1 MTGGGPTAAPRVNE
15 MAEGGGEHMS
25 PKAVELQPDRL
36 RWRCIRT
43 CGAMRSGTA
52 ARRLAGILVLIAA
65 VGHGG
70 PALAHAK
77 LLEVRGATPEARA
90 AALHD
95 ALLAAARLKQ
105 LHPAD
110 GVTIRLHGGEYRLAS
125 PLLITPELS
134 GTPAAPT
141 NIIAAPGEH
150 PRLSGARAVQPEWNR
165 EGPAILRAQVPG
177 PGFDRFYV
185 DGSRQVRARYP
196 NFDAT
201 IKPLGGYAADAISPE
216 RIARWKDPTGGVVH
230 ALHIGRWG
238 GVHVPILGKDANG
251 ALLFGPETGNNR
263 PSLPHERFRFVENIR
278 EELDSPREWYYD
290 ARAQTLFY
298 YPDGDN
304 ARESAAYEV
313 SRLETLIEVRGSEQ
327 VPVHDLVI
335 RGLAY
340 SQTAETFLETTEPL
354 LRSDWMFARKAAVLV
369 EGVTDLSIEAGDFF
383 DLGGNAVVVSGFNRR
398 VRILGNEFHDIG
410 ASAIAFVGRPEAVRS
425 PRFSYDAP
433 SAYGSIDRTAGPASS
448 AYPAD
453 SQADGNLIH
462 DIGTVEK
469 QVAGVQIAMAMNIG
483 VRHNT
488 IYDVPRAGIN
498 IGDGTW
504 GGHVIEYNDVFD
516 TVLETGDHGALNAWG
531 RDRYWSPDRAEMDAQ
546 LERDPGAWKLDA
558 IAPVVIRHNRFRSD
572 HGWDIDLDDGA
583 TNYRIYDNVCL
594 AGGLKLREGFDREV
608 SNNIILNNGFHP
620 HVWFKGSGD
629 RFEHNI
635 VMAAHTPILMSH
647 WDGVID
653 RNLFA
658 TRSMLEAAHAIGTD
672 AHSAYGDPAFIDSRH
687 GNYRVRRGSPALAL
701 GFRNFRTDD
710 FGVTRAALRARA
722 RNVVL
727 PIELLVQEQGPS
739 VRVSVDGLTV
749 KSVETPDE
757 QSAVGLAEQAGAMV
771 THTDPGSIW
780 ERAGI
785 RSGDVILGCVD
796 EYDHALKPVVS
807 AADFL
812 AAYRSRKWRG
822 SLDLQIQRNQRA
834 QQLHVELQ

>member
-1 MTGGGPTAAPRVNE
+1 MKRQ
-15 MAEGGGEHMS
+15 GGGERMS
-25 PKAVELQPDRL
+25 WEAVDRQQDRL
-36 RWRCIRT
+36 QWRGIWT
-43 CGAMRSGTA
+43 CGAVRSGSV
-52 ARRLAGILVLIAA
+52 ARRLAGALILIAA
-65 VGHGG
+65 AAHGG
-70 PALAHAK
+70 LALAHAS
-77 LLEVRGATPEARA
+77 LLEVRGATPEGRA
-90 AALHD
+90 AALQE
-95 ALLAAARLKQ
+95 ALLATARLRQ
-105 LHPAD
+105 LRPHE
-110 GVTIRLHGGEYRLAS
+110 GVTIRLQGGEYRLAS

-134 GTPAAPT
+134 GTPGAPT
-141 NIIAAPGEH
+141 IILAAPGEH
-150 PRLSGARAVQPEWNR
+150 PRLSGARAVQPAWSR
-165 EGPAILRAQVPG
+165 EGAATVQAPVPG

-185 DGSRQVRARYP
+185 EGSRQVRARYP

-230 ALHIGRWG
+230 ALHVGRWG
-238 GVHVPILGKDANG
+238 DVHVPILGKDANG

-263 PSLPHERFRFVENIR
+263 PSLPHERFRFVENIH
-278 EELDSPREWYYD
+278 EELDAPREWYYD
-290 ARAQTLFY
+290 TRAQALFY
-298 YPDGDN
+298 YPDSEH
-304 ARESAAYEV
+304 AQSATYEV
-313 SRLETLIEVRGSEQ
+313 SRLETLIEVRGSER
-327 VPVHDLVI
+327 VPVHNLVI

-340 SQTAETFLETTEPL
+340 SQTAETFLDTREPL

-369 EGVTDLSIEAGDFF
+369 EGATDLTIEAGDFF

-398 VRILGNEFHDIG
+398 VRVLNNEFRDIG
-410 ASAIAFVGRPEAVRS
+410 ASAIAFVGRPESVRS
-425 PRFSYDAP
+425 PRFNYDAP
-433 SAYGSIDRTAGPASS
+433 AAYASVDRAAGPASS

-453 SQADGNLIH
+453 CQADGNLIH

-469 QVAGVQIAMAMNIG
+469 QVAGVQIAMAMNII

-504 GGHVIEYNDVFD
+504 GGHLIEYNDVFD
-516 TVLETGDHGALNAWG
+516 TVLETGDHGAINAWG

-546 LERDPGAWKLDA
+546 VERDPGAWKLDA
-558 IAPVVIRHNRFRSD
+558 MTPVVIRHNRFRSD

-583 TNYRIYDNVCL
+583 SNYRIYDNVCL

-620 HVWFKGSGD
+620 HVWFKGSAD

-653 RNLFA
+653 GNLFA
-658 TRSMLEAAHAIGTD
+658 TRSMLAAAHAIGTD
-672 AHSAYGDPAFIDSRH
+672 AHSAYGDPRFIDSRH
-687 GNYRVRRGSPALAL
+687 GNYRVSPGSPALAL

-710 FGVTRAALRARA
+710 FGVTRPALRARA
-722 RNVVL
+722 RTPAL
-727 PIELLVQEQGPS
+727 PIELIVQEQGAS
-739 VRVSVDGLTV
+739 VRVSVDGLTL
-749 KSVETPDE
+749 KSVESLGE
-757 QSAVGLAEQAGAMV
+757 QSAAGLAEQSGALV
-771 THTDPGSIW
+771 TRADPGSIW
-780 ERAGI
+780 ERAGL

-822 SLDLQIQRNQRA
+822 SLDLQIQRDQRP
-834 QQLHVELQ
+834 QILHVELQ

>member
-1 MTGGGPTAAPRVNE
+1 MGAWGWRRRQPVPAHNCAPSASHDR
-15 MAEGGGEHMS
+15 GGGEHVS
-25 PKAVELQPDRL
+25 PEAVELPTDRL
-36 RWRCIRT
+36 QWGGKRS
-43 CGAMRSGTA
+43 CGALRTGSA
-52 ARRLAGILVLIAA
+52 ARRLAGALVLIAA
-65 VGHGG
+65 AAHGG
-70 PALAHAK
+70 QALAHARV
-77 LLEVRGATPEARA
+77 LEVRGATPEARA
-90 AALHD
+90 AALHE
-95 ALLAAARLKQ
+95 ALLATARLKR
-105 LHPAD
+105 LHATE

-134 GTPAAPT
+134 GTPGAPT
-141 NIIAAPGEH
+141 IILAARGEH
-150 PRLSGARAVQPEWNR
+150 PRLSGARAVQPAWSL
-165 EGPAILRAQVPG
+165 EGAAILRAPVAG

-185 DGSRQVRARYP
+185 DGRRQVRARYP
-196 NFDAT
+196 NFEAT

-230 ALHIGRWG
+230 ALHVGRWG
-238 GVHVPILGKDANG
+238 DVHVPILGKDANG

-263 PSLPHERFRFVENIR
+263 PSLPHERFRFVENIH
-278 EELDSPREWYYD
+278 EELDAPREWYYA
-290 ARAQTLFY
+290 ARAQALFY
-298 YPDGDN
+298 CPDSEH
-304 ARESAAYEV
+304 AQSATYEV
-313 SRLETLIEVRGSEQ
+313 SRLETLIEVRGSER

-340 SQTAETFLETTEPL
+340 SQTAETFLDTSEAL

-369 EGVTDLSIEAGDFF
+369 EGATDLTIEEGDFSN
-383 DLGGNAVVVSGFNRR
+383 LGGNAVVVSGFNRR
-398 VRILGNEFHDIG
+398 VRILDNEFRDIG
-410 ASAIAFVGRPEAVRS
+410 ASAIAFVGRPGAVRS
-425 PRFSYDAP
+425 PRFNYDAP
-433 SAYGSIDRTAGPASS
+433 AAYASVDHVAGPASS

-453 SQADGNLIH
+453 CQANGNLIH

-469 QVAGVQIAMAMNIG
+469 QVAGVQVAMAMNIG
-483 VRHNT
+483 VSHNT

-516 TVLETGDHGALNAWG
+516 TVLETGDHGAINAWG

-583 TNYRIYDNVCL
+583 SNYRIYDNVCL

-620 HVWFKGSGD
+620 HVWFKGSAD

-672 AHSAYGDPAFIDSRH
+672 AHSAYGDPAFIDSRL
-687 GNYRVRRGSPALAL
+687 GNYQVRQGSPALAL

-710 FGVTRAALRARA
+710 FGVTRPSLRARA
-722 RNVVL
+722 R
-727 PIELLVQEQGPS
+727 
-739 VRVSVDGLTV
+739 
-749 KSVETPDE
+749 K
-757 QSAVGLAEQAGAMV
+757 
-771 THTDPGSIW
+771 
-780 ERAGI
+780 
-785 RSGDVILGCVD
+785 
-796 EYDHALKPVVS
+796 
-807 AADFL
+807 
-812 AAYRSRKWRG
+812 
-822 SLDLQIQRNQRA
+822 
-834 QQLHVELQ
+834 

>member
-1 MTGGGPTAAPRVNE
+1 MSLEATKLRPERPQWRDVRASGAIRLG
-15 MAEGGGEHMS
+15 AE
-25 PKAVELQPDRL
+25 
-36 RWRCIRT
+36 
-43 CGAMRSGTA
+43 
-52 ARRLAGILVLIAA
+52 ARRLAGICILIAA
-65 VGHGG
+65 TAHVA
-70 PALAHAK
+70 PALARTR
-77 LLEVRGATPEARA
+77 LLEVSGATPEARGV
-90 AALHD
+90 ALHET
-95 ALLAAARLKQ
+95 LLTAARFRQ
-105 LHPAD
+105 LHPTE

-125 PLLITPELS
+125 PLLIGPELS
-134 GTPAAPT
+134 GTPGAPT
-141 NIIAAPGEH
+141 IILAAPGEH
-150 PRLSGARAVQPEWNR
+150 PRLSGAHAVRPEWGR
-165 EGPAILRAQVPG
+165 EGTAILRAQVPG
-177 PGFDRFYV
+177 LNFDRFYV
-185 DGSRQVRARYP
+185 NGRREVRARYP

-201 IKPLGGYAADAISPE
+201 IKPLGGYAVDAIAPE

-230 ALHIGRWG
+230 ALHAGRWG
-238 GVHVPILGKDANG
+238 GLHLPILGKDANG

-263 PSLPHERFRFVENIR
+263 PSLPHERFRFVENIH

-290 ARAQTLFY
+290 AQAQTLFY
-298 YPDGDN
+298 YPDGNN
-304 ARESAAYEV
+304 AGESATYEV
-313 SRLETLIEVRGSEQ
+313 SRLETLIEVRGSDQ
-327 VPVHDLVI
+327 APVHDLVI
-335 RGLAY
+335 RGLTF
-340 SQTAETFLETTEPL
+340 SQTAETFLDTTEPL

-369 EGVTDLSIEAGDFF
+369 EGATDVTIEAGEFT

-398 VRILGNEFHDIG
+398 VRIRDNEFHDIG
-410 ASAIAFVGRPEAVRS
+410 ASAIAFVGRPEAVRA
-425 PRFSYDAP
+425 PRFSYAAP
-433 SAYGSIDRTAGPASS
+433 AAYGSVDNVAGPASS

-453 SQADGNLIH
+453 CQADGNLIH

-488 IYDVPRAGIN
+488 IYNTPRAGIN

-531 RDRYWSPDRAEMDAQ
+531 RDRYWSPHRAEMNAH
-546 LERDPGAWKLDA
+546 LEHDPSAWKLDA

-583 TNYRIYDNVCL
+583 SNYRIYDNVCL

-653 RNLFA
+653 HNLFA
-658 TRSMLEAAHAIGTD
+658 TRSMLEAARAIGRD
-672 AHSAYGDPAFIDSRH
+672 AHSAYGDPGFIDSRH

-710 FGVTRAALRARA
+710 FGVTQAALKARAATAP
-722 RNVVL
+722 L
-727 PIELLVQEQGPS
+727 PIELLVLAQGPS
-739 VRVSVDGLTV
+739 VSVFVDGLTL
-749 KSVETPDE
+749 KSVESLGE
-757 QSAVGLAEQAGAMV
+757 QSAAGLADQAGAMV
-771 THTDPGSIW
+771 TNTDPGSIW
-780 ERAGI
+780 ERAGL
-785 RSGDVILGCVD
+785 RSGDVILACVD

-807 AADFL
+807 AVDFL

-822 SLDLQIQRNQRA
+822 SLDLQIQRDQRV

>member
-1 MTGGGPTAAPRVNE
+1 
-15 MAEGGGEHMS
+15 MS
-25 PKAVELQPDRL
+25 LKAVKL
-36 RWRCIRT
+36 RPKRPQGRGIRT
-43 CGAMRSGTA
+43 RGGVRSGIA
-52 ARRLAGILVLIAA
+52 ACRLIRILILIAA
-65 VGHGG
+65 AAHGA
-70 PALAHAK
+70 PALAHTR
-77 LLEVRGATPEARA
+77 LLEVSGGTPEARGG
-90 AALHD
+90 ALHE

-105 LHPAD
+105 LHPAE
-110 GVTIRLHGGEYRLAS
+110 GVTIRLHGEEYRLAS
-125 PLLITPELS
+125 PLVISPELS
-134 GTPAAPT
+134 GTPGAPT
-141 NIIAAPGEH
+141 IILAAPGER
-150 PRLSGARAVQPEWNR
+150 PRLSGARAVQPEWIR
-165 EGPAILRAQVPG
+165 EGSAILRAQVPG
-177 PGFDRFYV
+177 PNFDRFFV
-185 DGSRQVRARYP
+185 DGRRQVRARYP

-230 ALHIGRWG
+230 ALHVGRWG
-238 GVHVPILGKDANG
+238 DLHLPILGKDANG

-263 PSLPHERFRFVENIR
+263 PSLPHERFRFVENIH

-290 ARAQTLFY
+290 AHAQALFY

-304 ARESAAYEV
+304 ARESATYEV
-313 SRLETLIEVRGSEQ
+313 SRLETLIEVRGSKQ
-327 VPVHDLVI
+327 APVHDLVI

-369 EGVTDLSIEAGDFF
+369 EGATDLTIEAGDFT

-398 VRILGNEFHDIG
+398 VRIRDNEFHDIG
-410 ASAIAFVGRPEAVRS
+410 ASAIAFVGRPDAVRS

-433 SAYGSIDRTAGPASS
+433 AAYGSIDHAAGPASS

-453 SQADGNLIH
+453 CQAEGNLIH

-498 IGDGTW
+498 VGDGTW

-516 TVLETGDHGALNAWG
+516 TVLETGDHGAFNGWG

-546 LERDPGAWKLDA
+546 LERDPDGWKRDA

-583 TNYRIYDNVCL
+583 SNYRIYDNVCL

-635 VMAAHTPILMSH
+635 VMAAHTPILMSR
-647 WDGVID
+647 WDAVID
-653 RNLFA
+653 HNLFA
-658 TRSMLEAAHAIGTD
+658 TRSMLVAAHDIGTD
-672 AHSAYGDPAFIDSRH
+672 AHSAYGDPRFVDSRH
-687 GNYRVRRGSPALAL
+687 ANYQVRRGSPALAL

-710 FGVTRAALRARA
+710 FGVTQPALRARA
-722 RNVVL
+722 SAPL
-727 PIELLVQEQGPS
+727 IPIELIVQELGHS
-739 VRVSVDGLTV
+739 ARVLVDGLTL
-749 KSVETPDE
+749 KSVDTLDE
-757 QSAVGLAEQAGAMV
+757 QSAAGLAEQAGAMV
-771 THTDPGSIW
+771 THADPGSIW
-780 ERAGI
+780 ERAGL
-785 RSGDVILGCVD
+785 RSGDVILACVD
-796 EYDHALKPVVS
+796 EYDHGLKPVAS

-822 SLDLQIQRNQRA
+822 SLDLQIQRNQHA

>member
-1 MTGGGPTAAPRVNE
+1 MNPE
-15 MAEGGGEHMS
+15 
-25 PKAVELQPDRL
+25 AVERQRDRL
-36 RWRCIRT
+36 PWRGPRAGGAIRF
-43 CGAMRSGTA
+43 GTA
-52 ARRLAGILVLIAA
+52 ARRLAGILVLVGAIA
-65 VGHGG
+65 HGG

-77 LLEVRGATPEARA
+77 FLEVRGGTPEARA
-90 AALHD
+90 AALHE
-95 ALLAAARLKQ
+95 ALLAATKLRQ

-110 GVTIRLHGGEYRLAS
+110 GVTIRLQGGEYRLAS
-125 PLLITPELS
+125 PLLITAELS

-141 NIIAAPGEH
+141 FILAAPGEY
-150 PRLSGARAVQPEWNR
+150 PRLSGARAVRPEWNR
-165 EGPAILRAQVPG
+165 DGPAILRAQVPG
-177 PGFDRFYV
+177 PDFDRFYV
-185 DGSRQVRARYP
+185 DGKRQVRARYP

-230 ALHIGRWG
+230 ALQIGRWG
-238 GVHVPILGKDANG
+238 DVHLPILGKDANG
-251 ALLFGPETGNNR
+251 ALLFGAETGNNR

-290 ARAQTLFY
+290 TRTQALFY
-298 YPDGDN
+298 YPDDDN
-304 ARESAAYEV
+304 ARQSPSYEV

-327 VPVHDLVI
+327 APVHDLVI

-340 SQTAETFLETTEPL
+340 SQTDETFLDTTEPL

-369 EGVTDLSIEAGDFF
+369 EGATDLTIEAGDFT

-398 VRILGNEFHDIG
+398 VRIRDNEFHDIG
-410 ASAIAFVGRPEAVRS
+410 ASAIAFVGRPAAVRS

-433 SAYGSIDRTAGPASS
+433 AAYGSVDQVAGPASS

-453 SQADGNLIH
+453 CQADGNLIH

-483 VRHNT
+483 VKHNT

-546 LERDPGAWKLDA
+546 LERDPLAWKLDA
-558 IAPVVIRHNRFRSD
+558 MAPVVIRHNRFRSD

-583 TNYRIYDNVCL
+583 SNYRIHDNVCL

-620 HVWFKGSGD
+620 HVWFKGSND

-653 RNLFA
+653 HNLFA
-658 TRSMLEAAHAIGTD
+658 THSMLAAAHDIGTD
-672 AHSAYGDPAFIDSRH
+672 VHSAYGDPRFIDSRH
-687 GNYRVRRGSPALAL
+687 GDYRVRRRQS
-701 GFRNFRTDD
+701 
-710 FGVTRAALRARA
+710 
-722 RNVVL
+722 
-727 PIELLVQEQGPS
+727 GP
-739 VRVSVDGLTV
+739 RV
-749 KSVETPDE
+749 
-757 QSAVGLAEQAGAMV
+757 
-771 THTDPGSIW
+771 
-780 ERAGI
+780 GI
-785 RSGDVILGCVD
+785 P
-796 EYDHALKPVVS
+796 EFP
-807 AADFL
+807 
-812 AAYRSRKWRG
+812 YR
-822 SLDLQIQRNQRA
+822 
-834 QQLHVELQ
+834 